1 METNKCKEKRNLQ
14 KYSRRLFCNKHIPPA
29 PAKKKPQ
36 VVFCWKYSV
45 QPSSLSGTYQFK
57 ICYKE
62 GKHVDVFALDKLSLC
77 EGEKGLPHVYNTDK
91 QHLCIYH
98 RPSEEWN
105 ASHKITEIIPWIS
118 EWFYYYENW
127 LVTAKWLGGGI
138 HRGKKE

>member
-1 METNKCKEKRNLQ
+1 MRATQ
-14 KYSRRLFCNKHIPPA
+14 SQSRSLFIRISGGDIFQIFNSQEGKFTFESA
-29 PAKKKPQ
+29 S
-36 VVFCWKYSV
+36 WKYSV

-91 QHLCIYH
+91 QHRCIYH

>member
-1 METNKCKEKRNLQ
+1 MQREKKFTKTHQKAFLQQAYPNGHFYAETPT
-14 KYSRRLFCNKHIPPA
+14 S
-29 PAKKKPQ
+29 
-36 VVFCWKYSV
+36 FCWKYSV

-105 ASHKITEIIPWIS
+105 ASHKITEISPWIS

>member
-1 METNKCKEKRNLQ
+1 MQREKKFTKTHQKAFLQQAYPNGHFYAETPT
-14 KYSRRLFCNKHIPPA
+14 S
-29 PAKKKPQ
+29 
-36 VVFCWKYSV
+36 FCWKYSV

-118 EWFYYYENW
+118 EW
-127 LVTAKWLGGGI
+127 LSLI
-138 HRGKKE
+138 HI

>member
-1 METNKCKEKRNLQ
+1 MQREKKFTKIQQKAFLQQAYPNGHFYAETPT
-14 KYSRRLFCNKHIPPA
+14 S
-29 PAKKKPQ
+29 
-36 VVFCWKYSV
+36 FCWKYSV

-105 ASHKITEIIPWIS
+105 ASHKITEIITWIS
-118 EWFYYYENW
+118 EWF
-127 LVTAKWLGGGI
+127 
-138 HRGKKE
+138 

>member
-1 METNKCKEKRNLQ
+1 MNLIVDIGNTRT
-14 KYSRRLFCNKHIPPA
+14 KYAAFEDGCCVA
-29 PAKKKPQ
+29 GG
-36 VVFCWKYSV
+36 VGV
-45 QPSSLSGTYQFK
+45 PSAYHFVLERV
-57 ICYKE
+57 KE